1 MPIAV
6 SCTSCKAKFTVS
18 DKFAGKQGPCPKCK
32 ATITIPALETKPAEP
47 AAKPAAARAGAA
59 PGKTAPGKTAP
70 GKTAPGK
77 TADAPGAAAAKIPA
91 AAGTKPAPAPMPE
104 VVIHAPEE
112 FGPKNAQGRAT
123 TKPIAR
129 TETKFEVIPAVI
141 ISACVLVT
149 LAVTWILR
157 TQLQQNLLMRG
168 GGLLLVSPALAVA
181 AYTFLRDDE
190 LEPYRG
196 RWLWLRGTICGLVY
210 MALWGVYM
218 FLPADATA
226 EAYNWII
233 VGPPFFVVGAMTA
246 YATFDLDFGN
256 GFFHYC
262 FYVLVTLLLGATAG
276 LAMPW
281 AHLAS

>member
-6 SCTSCKAKFTVS
+6 SCPSCKAKFTVS

-32 ATITIPALETKPAEP
+32 APITIPALETKPAEP
-47 AAKPAAARAGAA
+47 AAKPGAARRAGPGAA
-59 PGKTAPGKTAP
+59 PGKTAA
-70 GKTAPGK
+70 
-77 TADAPGAAAAKIPA
+77 APGAAAAKTPA

-129 TETKFEVIPAVI
+129 RETKFELVPAVI

-157 TQLQQNLLMRG
+157 AQLQQNVLMRG
-168 GGLLLVSPALAVA
+168 VGLLLASPPIAVA
-181 AYTFLRDDE
+181 GYTFLRDDE

-196 RWLWLRGTICGLVY
+196 RWLWLRGMICGLVY
-210 MALWGVYM
+210 MAMWGVYM

>member
-6 SCTSCKAKFTVS
+6 SCPSCKTKFTVS

-32 ATITIPALETKPAEP
+32 APITIPALEAKPSEP
-47 AAKPAAARAGAA
+47 AAKPGAAARAGSA
-59 PGKTAPGKTAP
+59 PGKTAPA
-70 GKTAPGK
+70 A
-77 TADAPGAAAAKIPA
+77 GAAGAKGQAATGA
-91 AAGTKPAPAPMPE
+91 KPAPAPMPE

-112 FGPKNAQGRAT
+112 FGPKNAEGRAT

-129 TETKFEVIPAVI
+129 RETKFEVVPAVI

-149 LAVTWILR
+149 FAVTWILR
-157 TQLQQNLLMRG
+157 GQLQQNLLMRG
-168 GGLLLVSPALAVA
+168 VGLLLVSPAIAVA
-181 AYTFLRDDE
+181 GYTFLRDDE

-196 RWLWLRGTICGLVY
+196 RWLWIRGAICGLVY
-210 MALWGVYM
+210 LAMWGVYM

-226 EAYNWII
+226 EAWNWII
-233 VGPPFFVVGAMTA
+233 VGPPFFVVGAATA
-246 YATFDLDFGN
+246 YATLDLDFGN

-262 FYVLVTLLLGATAG
+262 FYVLVTLLLGAAAG

-281 AHLAS
+281 AAVAS

>member
-32 ATITIPALETKPAEP
+32 ATITIPALEAKPAEP
-47 AAKPAAARAGAA
+47 AAKPGAAARAGAA
-59 PGKTAPGKTAP
+59 PGKTG
-70 GKTAPGK
+70 PGK
-77 TADAPGAAAAKIPA
+77 TADTPGAAAAKAPA

-104 VVIHAPEE
+104 VVIHTPEE

-129 TETKFEVIPAVI
+129 TETKFEVVPAVI
-141 ISACVLVT
+141 ISAGVLVT
-149 LAVTWILR
+149 LSVNWILR

-168 GGLLLVSPALAVA
+168 GGLLLVSPAIAVA
-181 AYTFLRDDE
+181 GYTFLRDDE

-196 RWLWLRGTICGLVY
+196 RWLWFRGTICGLVY

-246 YATFDLDFGN
+246 YVTFDLDFGN

-276 LAMPW
+276 LAMPS
-281 AHLAS
+281 AHLTS